1 MPTLPYVS
9 SIFYPCTNEWV
20 TMILLLLV
28 YIERSMIG
36 YWNEHIEYG
45 RNQDLFEISISED
58 SQIKLIC

>member
-1 MPTLPYVS
+1 MPTLPYVT

-28 YIERSMIG
+28 YIERNMIG

-45 RNQDLFEISISED
+45 RNQDLFEISIFED
-58 SQIKLIC
+58 